1 MELKPSSPARMAM
14 NNGNRFKLG
23 LFGANCSSGRAVTT
37 VPERWS
43 ASWADNLAVGRIAD
57 AAGLDFL
64 LPIARWKGY
73 GGDTDYQ
80 GTTLETITW
89 AAGLLASTER
99 ITVFGTVHAPL
110 FPPVIAAK
118 QFVTVDHIS
127 QGRFGLNLVVG
138 WNADEFDMFG
148 VKQRDHEDRY
158 AYGQEW
164 IDAVK
169 MMWSDQEDFAFDG
182 NFIKLTAVRSKPKPY
197 GGSRPLLMNAGA
209 SPIGRAF
216 ALKNCDAFFTN
227 APKDAFDVL
236 ARHVQEIKTEA
247 KQYDRDIDVY
257 TVGVVTCRQTQAE
270 AEDYYRHCII
280 DNADWSAVDSIL
292 AKRKVTAE
300 TVGAEEFERQRKHQA
315 NGMGGL
321 PIVGDPDFV
330 AQQLANLAKAG
341 LRGAGLSFI
350 NYKDELPFF
359 CAEILPRLERM
370 GLRESG
376 RPA

>member
-1 MELKPSSPARMAM
+1 MAM

-43 ASWADNLAVGRIAD
+43 ASWADNLAVGRMAD

-158 AYGQEW
+158 AYGQE
-164 IDAVK
+164 
-169 MMWSDQEDFAFDG
+169 
-182 NFIKLTAVRSKPKPY
+182 
-197 GGSRPLLMNAGA
+197 
-209 SPIGRAF
+209 
-216 ALKNCDAFFTN
+216 
-227 APKDAFDVL
+227 
-236 ARHVQEIKTEA
+236 
-247 KQYDRDIDVY
+247 
-257 TVGVVTCRQTQAE
+257 
-270 AEDYYRHCII
+270 
-280 DNADWSAVDSIL
+280 
-292 AKRKVTAE
+292 
-300 TVGAEEFERQRKHQA
+300 
-315 NGMGGL
+315 
-321 PIVGDPDFV
+321 
-330 AQQLANLAKAG
+330 
-341 LRGAGLSFI
+341 
-350 NYKDELPFF
+350 
-359 CAEILPRLERM
+359 
-370 GLRESG
+370 
-376 RPA
+376 

>member
-370 GLRESG
+370 GLRESR